1 MRRTLALSVCLA
13 FAFAGAVAAQA
24 EDTSGEPAQ
33 TTITRGELSSLLLQ
47 TATGTEE
54 GAFDARSSLL
64 TAQRLGLVPA
74 DWKTDEA
81 VTSRDLRAVIARLGE
96 QEPAVPQTDA
106 AVTVAEARSLLEQRT
121 ELVKRAIA
129 AGPTLTDGDLR
140 VETDDPILGDGGDRA
155 VRDLSSDDF

>member
-1 MRRTLALSVCLA
+1 MRRTLALTVCLA
-13 FAFAGAVAAQA
+13 FAFAGAVVAQA
-24 EDTSGEPAQ
+24 EDTVGERAHS
-33 TTITRGELSSLLLQ
+33 TITRGELSSLLLQ

-81 VTSRDLRAVIARLGE
+81 VTAKDLRALMTRLGE
-96 QEPAVPQTDA
+96 QEPAVADSDA
-106 AVTVAEARSLLEQRT
+106 AVTVAEARSQLGQRS
-121 ELVKRAIA
+121 ELIRNAIA
-129 AGPTLTDGDLR
+129 SGQMLSDGDLR